1 MAVAKADG
9 GTSRMHIDALG
20 RGDVEDR
27 LAAQSLEEGWLKQ
40 RAQRRTS

>member
-1 MAVAKADG
+1 
-9 GTSRMHIDALG
+9 MHIDALG